1 MGMLATRLRVVIL
14 GLTSMILFFGLLAY
28 LADWLPENGEVYRV
42 RFAYAGPLHPGA
54 RVRMAGQTIGRVSDV
69 RLLDEA
75 ERSDDPRHLLEVR
88 VVIRP
93 AAVHLI
99 SRKARFV
106 VTTRGVLGE
115 HYVDVVPGPP
125 ADDPLS
131 SAQLID
137 GEDQPRTDLVL
148 ASVQRLVDG
157 LVDVVNED
165 PDALKN
171 LFNNTGRLIGNMDK
185 VLVRNADA
193 VDDLIHGLSAA
204 GNGIAKG
211 LGDGA
216 AMAAAIRDL
225 RAASG
230 AITTDVPKMARE
242 ISKVA
247 HGMDGALKSVD
258 SAATKIA
265 AAAGG
270 IDLALV
276 SINALLADE
285 KGHVSSFYNKALS
298 MVTDLNGV
306 GKSVKA
312 VMTAIDR
319 REGLAGALI
328 HDPEPLEDF
337 KELLHELRKQPW
349 KLVWK
354 R

>member
-1 MGMLATRLRVVIL
+1 ML
-14 GLTSMILFFGLLAY
+14 LFFGLLAY

-54 RVRMAGQTIGRVSDV
+54 RVRMAGQTIGRVGGV
-69 RLLDEA
+69 RLLDES
-75 ERSDDPRHLLEVR
+75 ERSDDPGHLLEVR

-99 SRKARFV
+99 GRKVRFV

-115 HYVDVVPGPP
+115 HYVDVIPGPSG
-125 ADDPLS
+125 DDPLS
-131 SAQLID
+131 SARPIN

-157 LVDVVNED
+157 LVEVVNED
-165 PDALKN
+165 PDALKD
-171 LFNNTGRLIGNMDK
+171 LFRNTGRLIGNMDK

-193 VDDLIHGLSAA
+193 VDDLIHGVSAA
-204 GNGIAKG
+204 GSGIAKG
-211 LGDGA
+211 IGNGA
-216 AMAAAIRDL
+216 DLAAAIRDL

-230 AITTDVPKMARE
+230 AITNDVPKMARE
-242 ISKVA
+242 ISNIA
-247 HGMDGALKSVD
+247 HGMGGALKSVD

-265 AAAGG
+265 AAAAG

-276 SINALLADE
+276 SINALLLDE
-285 KGHVSSFYNKALS
+285 KGHFSSFYKKALS
-298 MVTDLNGV
+298 VVAELNGV
-306 GKSVKA
+306 SKSVKA
-312 VMTAIDR
+312 VMTAIER

-328 HDPEPLEDF
+328 YDPEPLEDF
-337 KELLHELRKQPW
+337 KELLNELRKQPW

>member
-14 GLTSMILFFGLLAY
+14 ALVSMLLFFGLLAY
-28 LADWLPENGEVYRV
+28 LADWLPENGEVYQV

-54 RVRMAGQTIGRVSDV
+54 RVRMAGQTIGRVSLV

-75 ERSDDPRHLLEVR
+75 ERSDDPGHLLEVR

-93 AAVHLI
+93 EAVHLI
-99 SRKARFV
+99 GRKTRFV

-115 HYVDVVPGPP
+115 HYVDVIPGPP
-125 ADDPLS
+125 GDDPLS
-131 SAQLID
+131 SKQAID

-157 LVDVVNED
+157 LIEVVDED

-185 VLVRNADA
+185 VLVRNSDA
-193 VDDLIHGLSAA
+193 VDDLIIGLSAA
-204 GNGIAKG
+204 GSGIAKG
-211 LGDGA
+211 IGNGA
-216 AMAAAIRDL
+216 DLAAAIRDL

-230 AITTDVPKMARE
+230 SITTDVPKMASE
-242 ISKVA
+242 ISQIA
-247 HGMDGALKSVD
+247 QGMDGTLKSVD
-258 SAATKIA
+258 GAAQKIA
-265 AAAGG
+265 AAASG
-270 IDLALV
+270 INTATV
-276 SINALLADE
+276 SINELLADE
-285 KGHVSSFYNKALS
+285 KGHVEGFYKKTLTL
-298 MVTDLNGV
+298 VTDLHAI
-306 GKSVKA
+306 GKSVKS
-312 VMTAIDR
+312 VLTAIER
-319 REGLAGALI
+319 REGLIGALI
-328 HDPEPLEDF
+328 HDPEPLEDM